1 MSARSLFVNEDG
13 RIRAGW
19 RVLIFVSLF
28 LFCFTILA
36 VAEVGIGYLADRRGY
51 RVLVQQWSF
60 PVALIVAHWIM
71 LRWIEG
77 RGWDYVALARGD
89 ARPRLLIG
97 GLALGALAIGIPS
110 LLLLATGQLA
120 LRPMPDGS
128 SSAVAAITLANLL
141 PAAFGEEMLLRGYVF
156 AVLRESIGW
165 RWTLIATSIVFGLLH
180 LINPGADAQ
189 SILLVIMAGFF
200 LGSILLATR
209 SLYAAGM
216 VHFGW
221 NWAMAAGLHTPVSGL
236 AARTPDFR
244 IVDSGP
250 DWLTGGAWGPEGG
263 LPSALAMFVVMLY
276 IYSRYLRRME
286 HKE

>member
-1 MSARSLFVNEDG
+1 LSARSLFANEDG
-13 RIRAGW
+13 RLRAGW
-19 RVLIFVSLF
+19 RVLIFVFLF
-28 LFCFTILA
+28 LFCFTVFA
-36 VAEVGIGYLADRRGY
+36 VAELGLQYVANSRGY
-51 RVLVQQWSF
+51 KVLIDQWSF

-71 LRWIEG
+71 LKWIER
-77 RGWDYVALARGD
+77 RGWNYVALARSD
-89 ARPRLLIG
+89 AKPPLLIG

-110 LLLLATGQLA
+110 LLLLATHQLA
-120 LRPMPDGS
+120 FRPMPDGS
-128 SSAVAAITLANLL
+128 STGVAALTLANLL

-165 RWTLIATSIVFGLLH
+165 RWTLIVTSIVFGLLH
-180 LINPGADAQ
+180 FINPGADPQ

-200 LGSILLATR
+200 LGSVLLATR

-236 AARTPDFR
+236 KVQTPDYR
-244 IVDSGP
+244 IVDNGP

-263 LPSALAMFVVMLY
+263 LPSALAMFVVMIY
-276 IYSRYLRRME
+276 IYSRYLQRME
-286 HKE
+286 SK